1 MVFDHIDLR
10 VADVAAARP
19 FYDVFLKAF
28 GFRGQSA
35 DVVPRNR

>member
-10 VADVAAARP
+10 VKDVRLARP

-28 GFRGQSA
+28 GFRGREQATHSI
-35 DVVPRNR
+35 